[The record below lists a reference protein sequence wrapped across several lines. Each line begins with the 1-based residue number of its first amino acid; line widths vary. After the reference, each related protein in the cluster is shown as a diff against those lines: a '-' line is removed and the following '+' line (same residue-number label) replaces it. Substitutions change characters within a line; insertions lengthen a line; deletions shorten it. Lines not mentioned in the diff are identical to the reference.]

1 MATHPT
7 MNSMNRQ
14 KGITSED
21 EPLRPEGILYATWQ
35 SGGLLLIVPR
45 RMKWLDPNRNDAH
58 LWMYPMVIVV

>member
-21 EPLRPEGILYATWQ
+21 EPLRSEGILYATAA
-35 SGGLLLIVPR
+35 
-45 RMKWLDPNRNDAH
+45 KWRT
-58 LWMYPMVIVV
+58 VINSSQKNEVVGPKQK